1 MNRLKPLLA
10 LCTLLA
16 ISPIARAELVKVFE
30 NIRGTT
36 VHVDTGTLTANGNK
50 RRVNEVQDYRE
61 PGPRGLLSMRL
72 LKEYDCKNE
81 TAQIISYTMYAG
93 HMASGD
99 MIGRVETPGDVQ
111 KLTQNPG
118 GTGGFRYAC
127 GR

>member
-1 MNRLKPLLA
+1 MNRLNHLLA
-10 LCTLLA
+10 FALLLA
-16 ISPIARAELVKVFE
+16 ALPAHADLVKVFE

-36 VHVDTGTLTANGNK
+36 VHVDTSTLTPNGDK
-50 RRVNEVQDYRE
+50 RRVIEIQNYRE

-81 TAQIISYTMYAG
+81 TAQIIAYTMYAG
-93 HMASGD
+93 RMATGE
-99 MIGRVETPGDVQ
+99 MVGRVETPGELQ

-118 GTGGFRYAC
+118 GTGGFRFAC

>member
-1 MNRLKPLLA
+1 MNRLNHLLA
-10 LCTLLA
+10 LALLLA
-16 ISPIARAELVKVFE
+16 ALPAHAELVKVFE

-36 VHVDTGTLTANGNK
+36 VHVDTSTLTPNGDK
-50 RRVNEVQDYRE
+50 RRVIEIQNYRE

-81 TAQIISYTMYAG
+81 TAQIIAYTMYAG
-93 HMASGD
+93 RMATGE
-99 MIGRVETPGDVQ
+99 MVGRVETPGELQ

-118 GTGGFRYAC
+118 GTGGFRFAC

>member
-1 MNRLKPLLA
+1 MRFLLSALFAHLLLA
-10 LCTLLA
+10 ALPA
-16 ISPIARAELVKVFE
+16 HAELVKVFE

-36 VHVDTGTLTANGNK
+36 VHVDTSTLTPNGDK
-50 RRVNEVQDYRE
+50 RRVIEIQNYRE

-93 HMASGD
+93 RMATGE
-99 MIGRVETPGDVQ
+99 MVGQVETPGELQ

-118 GTGGFRYAC
+118 GTGGFRFAC